1 MTRSPED
8 VDRALED
15 LWMVTR
21 DLRRR
26 VTENQERTEDRL
38 ADHHVWLTDLD
49 IAVERLEI
57 VAAVSLCLCVC
68 ALVVSIAG
76 VVA

>member
-1 MTRSPED
+1 MTRSQED
-8 VDRALED
+8 VDRDLDD
-15 LWMVTR
+15 LWTVTR
-21 DLRRR
+21 DLRHR

-49 IAVERLEI
+49 IAVEGVEI
-57 VAAVSLCLCVC
+57 IAAVSLCISVC

-76 VVA
+76 AIA

>member
-8 VDRALED
+8 VDRALDD

-21 DLRRR
+21 DLRHRI
-26 VTENQERTEDRL
+26 TENQEHAEDRL

-49 IAVERLEI
+49 ISVERVEI
-57 VAAVSLCLCVC
+57 ITAVSLCLCVC

>member
-26 VTENQERTEDRL
+26 VTEHQERTDDRL

-49 IAVERLEI
+49 ISVERIEI
-57 VAAVSLCLCVC
+57 IAAVSLCLCVC